1 MTSLRARLLKAL
13 IRLYTYP
20 YRKRHMSLSRSV
32 VPKNK
37 VYKPPI
43 GIAHTTE
50 KFGGSVTEIF
60 TSNPYGIP
68 VVMFHGG
75 GERQGISGMYRKA
88 AEKLAR
94 LSDGSVYA
102 IDYKTGADLKYPAL
116 HDECYAAYTAIA
128 KTLSSPPVAVGD
140 SMGAN
145 IMLSTC
151 LRLRDNAF
159 PLPRALVC
167 VSPFADLAATGS
179 SYEKNCH
186 SDPLYALPK
195 WQSYEKYG
203 GFIRRVPV
211 YCGSTDPKD
220 PYLSPAY
227 ASFEGFPPM
236 LVQCGDCE
244 TSESDSDMI
253 ASAAVKCGVKVT
265 LTKYKGMFHDF
276 QFMFPSLKESR
287 IAWREISE
295 FINGSVKI
303 HKIT

>member
-1 MTSLRARLLKAL
+1 MISFKARLLKAL

-20 YRKRHMSLSRSV
+20 YRKRHMSLSRSI

-43 GIAHTTE
+43 DIVHTTE
-50 KFGGSVTEIF
+50 KFDGSVTEIF
-60 TSNPYGIP
+60 AFNPHGTP

-75 GERQGISGMYRKA
+75 GERLNMNRMYRKA
-88 AEKLAR
+88 AEKFAR
-94 LSDGSVYA
+94 LSEGIVYA

-116 HDECYAAYTAIA
+116 HDECYAVYNEIA
-128 KTLSSPPVAVGD
+128 KTFSFPPIAVGD

-151 LRLRDNAF
+151 LRLRDSLL
-159 PLPRALVC
+159 PMPRALVC
-167 VSPFADLAATGS
+167 ISPFADLAATGS
-179 SYEKNCH
+179 SYKKNCH

-195 WQSYEKYG
+195 FQSYEKYG
-203 GFIRRVPV
+203 RFIRRVPV
-211 YCGSTDPKD
+211 YCGDTDPKD

-253 ASAAVKCGVKVT
+253 FSSALKCGVKVT

-276 QFMFPSLKESR
+276 QYMFPSLKESKKAWSE
-287 IAWREISE
+287 IAE
-295 FINGSVKI
+295 FIDDL
-303 HKIT
+303 